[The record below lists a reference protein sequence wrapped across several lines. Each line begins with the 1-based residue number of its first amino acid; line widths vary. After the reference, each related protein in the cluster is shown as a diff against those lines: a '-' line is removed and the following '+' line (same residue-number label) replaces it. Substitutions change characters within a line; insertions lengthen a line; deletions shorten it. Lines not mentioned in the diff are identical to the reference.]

1 MEIRVLNEKIIKSES
16 FYNDFLEGN
25 INQKEEYFSDN
36 VINIEDAPCFP
47 IYIAKGSDEEKKA
60 LFSKAINIISEY
72 YINTDR
78 DIHMNK
84 MFWYSLFCTKMR
96 EYLLNEYPQIK
107 DSIKNFHNVVLKK
120 FDWENYVYKCIL
132 AAEYIK
138 DYTIDELE
146 RERYIGLIVDNL
158 DFYNYILKYP
168 IFRSKEFLI
177 KMLNIVDRLNLGP
190 IFKAKIK
197 NRKDLG
203 DDPRYGRMVLFEMN
217 KSYPVIIAPAM
228 SEEDLE
234 ELTLKYLGYYYDKEL
249 PELKYVQES
258 Y

>member
-1 MEIRVLNEKIIKSES
+1 MKIDEQL
-16 FYNDFLEGN
+16 LE
-25 INQKEEYFSDN
+25 E
-36 VINIEDAPCFP
+36 
-47 IYIAKGSDEEKKA
+47 
-60 LFSKAINIISEY
+60 
-72 YINTDR
+72 
-78 DIHMNK
+78 
-84 MFWYSLFCTKMR
+84 
-96 EYLLNEYPQIK
+96 
-107 DSIKNFHNVVLKK
+107 IKNYLNVYHNEDDLL
-120 FDWENYVYKCIL
+120 IQSL
-132 AAEYIK
+132 AEMSIEYIK
-138 DYTIDELE
+138 DYTENKLE
-146 RERYIGLIVDNL
+146 RERYVGLIVDNL

-168 IFRSKEFLI
+168 IFRSQEFLI

-203 DDPRYGRMVLFEMN
+203 EDNRYGRMVLFEMN

-249 PELKYVQES
+249 PEPKYVQES

>member
-1 MEIRVLNEKIIKSES
+1 MEE

-25 INQKEEYFSDN
+25 INSKDEYFSGN
-36 VINIEDAPCFP
+36 VVNIEETPCFP
-47 IYIAKGSDEEKKA
+47 IYIAKGNDEEKKE

-72 YINTDR
+72 YINKDR

-96 EYLLNEYPQIK
+96 DYLLNEYPQIK
-107 DSIKNFHNVVLKK
+107 DSKKNFHNVVLKK

-138 DYTIDELE
+138 DNTKEELE
-146 RERYIGLIVDNL
+146 RERYIGLIVENL

-168 IFRSKEFLI
+168 IFRSQEFLI
-177 KMLNIVDRLNLGP
+177 KMLNIVDKRNLSS

-203 DDPRYGRMVLFEMN
+203 DDVRYGRMVLFEMN

-228 SEEDLE
+228 NEDELE
-234 ELTLKYLGYYYDKEL
+234 DLTLKYLGYYYDGEL
-249 PELKYVQES
+249 PEPKYAEAV

>member
-1 MEIRVLNEKIIKSES
+1 MEIRLLNEKEIKTEE

-25 INQKEEYFSDN
+25 INSKEEYFDGN
-36 VINIEDAPCFP
+36 VITTEEAPDFP
-47 IYIAKGSDEEKKA
+47 IYIAKGSEDEKKV
-60 LFSKAINIISEY
+60 LFSKAINTISEY
-72 YINTDR
+72 YINIDR

-84 MFWYSLFCTKMR
+84 MFWYSLFCTKKR

-107 DSIKNFHNVVLKK
+107 DSINNFHNIVLKK

-138 DYTIDELE
+138 DYT
-146 RERYIGLIVDNL
+146 

-168 IFRSKEFLI
+168 IFRNREFLI
-177 KMLNIVDRLNLGP
+177 KMLNIIDRRNLSS
-190 IFKAKIK
+190 IFKSKIK
-197 NRKDLG
+197 DKKDLG
-203 DDPRYGRMVLFEMN
+203 DDVRRGRMVLLEMN

-228 SEEDLE
+228 SEDELED
-234 ELTLKYLGYYYDKEL
+234 LTLKYLGYYYDDEL
-249 PELKYVQES
+249 PEPKYVQQV